1 MKSASRVHVT
11 DPWTLHDF
19 AGPWRV
25 APATDDILRTGVGLD
40 VDDDEWATITVPGHW
55 QSDPAFADN
64 QRPLLYRTSFTSV
77 APAEAERRFIV
88 VDGIFYQG
96 DVWLD
101 GAYLGDPEGYFV
113 PHAYDI
119 TALSRL
125 DDEHVLAVAATCS
138 PQKDKRAKRNITGV
152 FQHWDC
158 IAPSFNPGGL
168 WRGIRLERTGPVR
181 IDSWNVLCRDAND
194 VRAHLRLRARLDSA
208 TERPVKLVTLVD
220 GLVADEQ
227 ERTLAVGTN
236 SIDWNIDID
245 DPQLWWPWSLG
256 AQPLTEITLQAFTD
270 GVLSH
275 QITKRTGLR
284 EVAVQDWV
292 FSVNGERLFVKGANL
307 APTRAALGDASSD
320 ELRRDIELAK
330 EAGLDMV
337 RVHGHIS
344 RPELYDAADEMGMLV
359 WQDFPLQWGYARQI
373 RREAVRQ
380 AEEAVSVVGHHPSIV
395 MWCAH
400 NEPFSLSIGDGDTFD
415 AKKLAIP
422 FLAGHQLPSWNKSIL
437 DRWVKRAFE
446 RTDETRPVIAH
457 SGVLPHLPTLEG
469 TDSHL
474 YFGWYHGNERDLPG
488 FAAKIPRL
496 VRFVSEFGAQAVPES
511 ADFIDTTFWPNL
523 DWDRLRREHGLQKE
537 IFDLHVPP
545 SAFETFDEWRAATQ
559 IYQAELIKH
568 HIETLRRLKYRP
580 TGGFCMFALND
591 AMPMVSWSVLDSERV
606 PKLGYTALAEACQ
619 PVIIVADRLPT
630 TMVGGTRLRIAV
642 HAVSDRHDALA
653 DTEVSAVVE
662 AGGERREWKWEG
674 DILPDECTRV
684 GEIEIVAPYAPGT
697 ITLDLTLQCG
707 DVVATNRYTTCVT
720 AE

>member
-307 APTRAALGDASSD
+307 APTRAALGDASPD

>member
-511 ADFIDTTFWPNL
+511 AGFIDTTFWPNL
-523 DWDRLRREHGLQKE
+523 DWDQLRREHGLQKE

-545 SAFETFDEWRAATQ
+545 AAFETFDEWRLATQ

-591 AMPMVSWSVLDSERV
+591 AMPMVSWSVLDSARV

-619 PVIIVADRLPT
+619 PVIIVADRLPA
-630 TMVGGTRLRIAV
+630 TMVGGTRLRITV

-662 AGGERREWKWEG
+662 ASGERREWKWEG

-707 DVVATNRYTTCVT
+707 DVVATNRYTTVVT

>member
-1 MKSASRVHVT
+1 MA

-19 AGPWRV
+19 TGPWRV
-25 APATDDILRTGVGLD
+25 TPATDDILRTGVGLD
-40 VDDDEWATITVPGHW
+40 VEDDEWPTINVPGHW
-55 QSDPAFADN
+55 QSDPVFADN
-64 QRPLLYRTSFTSV
+64 QRPLLYRTSFV
-77 APAEAERRFIV
+77 AGPPAEAERRFIV
-88 VDGIFYQG
+88 LDGIFYQG

-138 PQKDKRAKRNITGV
+138 PQRDKRAKRNITGV

-158 IAPSFNPGGL
+158 ISPSFNPGGL
-168 WRGIRLERTGPVR
+168 WRGLRLERTGPVR
-181 IDSWNVLCRDAND
+181 IDAWNVLCRDAND

-227 ERTLAVGTN
+227 ERTLAVGLN

-256 AQPLTEITLQAFTD
+256 AQPLTTVTLQVFTD
-270 GVLSH
+270 NVLSH
-275 QITKRTGLR
+275 ETSRRTGLR
-284 EVAVQDWV
+284 EVAVQDWI

-307 APTRAALGDASSD
+307 APTRAALGDASPD

-330 EAGLDMV
+330 EAGLDLV

-344 RPELYDAADEMGMLV
+344 RPELYDAADEMGILV

-380 AEEAVSVVGHHPSIV
+380 AEEAVSVIGHHPSIV

-415 AKKLAIP
+415 AKKLALP

-446 RTDETRPVIAH
+446 RTDETRPVVAH
-457 SGVLPHLPTLEG
+457 SGVLPHLPMLEG

-496 VRFVSEFGAQAVPES
+496 VRFVSEFGAQAVPNS
-511 ADFIDTTFWPNL
+511 ADFIDTTKWPDL
-523 DWDRLRREHGLQKE
+523 DWDHLRREHGLQQE

-545 SAFETFDEWRAATQ
+545 AAFDSFEEWRDATQ
-559 IYQAELIKH
+559 RYQAELIKH

-606 PKLGYTALAEACQ
+606 PKLGYTALAEVCR
-619 PVIIVADRLPT
+619 PVIVVADRLPAT
-630 TMVGGTRLRIAV
+630 IEGGTRLRVAV
-642 HAVSDRHDALA
+642 HAVSDRHDSLA

-684 GEIEIVAPYAPGT
+684 GEVEMVAPYAPGP

-707 DVVATNRYTTCVT
+707 DVVATNRYTTFV
-720 AE
+720 AHA